1 MKEYL
6 PKNPNEYNLDG
17 KHYIE
22 KIRRCSCDEKEG
34 EFYKFECR
42 IHQRGWNIYIY
53 KPKEDHITK
62 LGASD
67 KVLYLSDEAMNTVI
81 KTIAHF
87 EDKAEQARK
96 WKSVKVSFQDRLI
109 SIYYQK
115 SEDGDFEYYSECSNS
130 EKTVKKFYKHDD
142 PLHWLL
148 CDMSHFINKYP
159 CKEIEIVYCS
169 KASIKENPI
178 YQAALEQKDEFF
190 ASVLKL
196 HYGIAEDDE
205 CSCLSKLFNYRI
217 LPSLPEEYNKDYVI
231 EGGVDYTLLKHSE
244 YSMWHR
250 PYFAMPG
257 STHKRITL
265 NPHTKYG
272 LDAGKVDAEAISFQ
286 EFLKLFDKKSDT

>member
-1 MKEYL
+1 MGNIISKRYAVAVVMK
-6 PKNPNEYNLDG
+6 KKVSFTNLSAG
-17 KHYIE
+17 FTK
-22 KIRRCSCDEKEG
+22 G
-34 EFYKFECR
+34 
-42 IHQRGWNIYIY
+42 GWNIYIY

-159 CKEIEIVYCS
+159 CKVICTPKVRHFWRCIFLWQ
-169 KASIKENPI
+169 KKE
-178 YQAALEQKDEFF
+178 Q
-190 ASVLKL
+190 
-196 HYGIAEDDE
+196 
-205 CSCLSKLFNYRI
+205 
-217 LPSLPEEYNKDYVI
+217 YNKSIVQNS
-231 EGGVDYTLLKHSE
+231 K
-244 YSMWHR
+244 
-250 PYFAMPG
+250 
-257 STHKRITL
+257 
-265 NPHTKYG
+265 
-272 LDAGKVDAEAISFQ
+272 
-286 EFLKLFDKKSDT
+286 